1 MQEIISNLIKNAC
14 EKLSLEVPAFSVE
27 HPNDLSHGDYATNI
41 ALIIGKKIGKSPQ
54 EVSVQIKSEID
65 KALPD
70 TIEKVE
76 IAGPGFINFYLS
88 SKFFTNSIQ
97 DIVNEGERFGRN
109 DSLAGQLVVCEYTT
123 QNLFKVMHVGHLM
136 SNTIGE
142 ALACLAEAN
151 GASVARTNYQGDIGL
166 HVAKAVWGM
175 KQNLMSLPKN
185 DATVND
191 RSSFIGKCYAFGN
204 NEYEVNEDAK
214 KEIIDINKKLFAK
227 SNIDLNDLYNK
238 GRMWSLEAFD
248 VMYNILGTN
257 FYRLFFESETVDV
270 AIKTVKE
277 GLSKGIFEES
287 DGAIVYKGEKKGLHT
302 RVFLNKHGLPTYE
315 AKELGLAQ
323 IKAQSFDANKFIII
337 TGNEQKEYMK
347 VVHAVLEDIFP
358 DIYKKTE
365 HITHGFLRLVTG
377 KMSSRTGNII
387 SADSIIMDVSSLV
400 EEKMKDSEIDPV
412 SKITTVLN
420 IAVAAIKYSILRQ
433 ALGKDIVFDF
443 DKSISFEGDSG
454 PYLQYTCSRANSI
467 LKKAEAEAVSF
478 TGVNKPADWQTTLV
492 EKLLY
497 QFPEVVKIAYYEK
510 SPHKLITY
518 LTELSSAFNSFYGS
532 NKIVDKNDP
541 ASGYKVMLSQAVKT
555 VLENGLIFVGMPVAR
570 NM

>member
-1 MQEIISNLIKNAC
+1 MHETISNLIKTAC
-14 EKLSLEVPAFSVE
+14 GKLSFEVPNFSVE
-27 HPNDLSHGDYATNI
+27 HPNDLTHGDYATNI
-41 ALIIGKKIGKSPQ
+41 ALIIAKNLGKSPQ
-54 EVSVQIKSEID
+54 EVSLQIKSEID

-109 DSLAGQLVVCEYTT
+109 NSLKGINIMYEYTDA
-123 QNLFKVMHVGHLM
+123 NPFKVMHVGHLM
-136 SNTIGE
+136 SNAIGE

-151 GASVARTNYQGDIGL
+151 GANVFRVCYQGDIGL

-175 KQNLMSLPKN
+175 KQNMMSIPKN
-185 DATVND
+185 DASIND
-191 RSSFIGKCYAFGN
+191 KSSFVGKCYSFGN
-204 NEYEVNEDAK
+204 NEYEVNEEAK
-214 KEIIDINKKLFAK
+214 KEIIDINKKLFEK

-238 GRMWSLEAFD
+238 GRMWSLQAFD

-257 FYRLFFESETVDV
+257 FSRLFFESETADL
-270 AIKTVKE
+270 AIKTVKD
-277 GLSKGIFEES
+277 GLAKGIFEES

-302 RVFLNKHGLPTYE
+302 RVFLNNQGLPTYE

-323 IKAQSFDANKFIII
+323 IKENVSNADKFVII
-337 TGNEQKEYMK
+337 TANEQKEYMK
-347 VVHAVLEDIFP
+347 VVHAALEEMFP

-365 HITHGFLRLVTG
+365 HITHGFLRLITG

-387 SADSIIMDVSSLV
+387 SADSIIMDVSKLV

-433 ALGKDIVFDF
+433 ALGKDIIFDF

-478 TGVNKPADWQTTLV
+478 TGVNKPADWQTTTV

-497 QFPEVVKIAYYEK
+497 QFPEVVKVAYYEK

-532 NKIVDKNDP
+532 HKIVDKNDS
-541 ASGYKVMLSQAVKT
+541 ASGYRVMLTQAVKT